1 MQWWNDVWLNE
12 GFATFMEYF
21 SLEKIFGELSSVS
34 TLFVRPTVNARRK
47 NSPVILDMYFPC
59 IWSNENISRK
69 MQ

>member
-34 TLFVRPTVNARRK
+34 TLFVRPTVNAREE
-47 NSPVILDMYFPC
+47 PIILNVCFPC

-69 MQ
+69 IQ